1 MTNHDVL
8 RRELE
13 IETNATSLE
22 MRRAALIIVVE
33 LAA

>member
-1 MTNHDVL
+1 MCSAASSK
-8 RRELE
+8 